1 MHICICVC
9 VFMCRGQQSK
19 LGFFLDCSLP
29 CFLRQDLSQNLEFA
43 CSARLTGQSTPQVLL
58 FMPPQYCDY
67 RCFAVPSCS
76 SSSSSSSSKKKNQ
89 SQVFIFALKTLY
101 EFNPLPSPRPPL
113 LVLLCWLWGWS
124 GVSRESIH
132 IPAVAF
138 MKMLSFYCCSLHT
151 GLTWSLV
158 LKSSPP

>member
-29 CFLRQDLSQNLEFA
+29 CFLRQDLSQNLELA
-43 CSARLTGQSTPQVLL
+43 CSARLTGQSAPQVLL

-76 SSSSSSSSKKKNQ
+76 SSSSSSSSKKK
-89 SQVFIFALKTLY
+89 SKPGLHTCT
-101 EFNPLPSPRPPL
+101 ENPLWVQPSPQPTASSLSTIVLAVRLEWCESGEHTHSSGCLHEDAEFSL
-113 LVLLCWLWGWS
+113 L
-124 GVSRESIH
+124 
-132 IPAVAF
+132 
-138 MKMLSFYCCSLHT
+138 LSAYRSN
-151 GLTWSLV
+151 
-158 LKSSPP
+158 LKF

>member
-1 MHICICVC
+1 MCIFVYVC

-29 CFLRQDLSQNLEFA
+29 CFLRQDLSQNLELA
-43 CSARLTGQSTPQVLL
+43 CSARLTGQSAPQILL

-76 SSSSSSSSKKKNQ
+76 SSSSSSSSKKNQ
-89 SQVFIFALKTLY
+89 SQVFILALKTFC
-101 EFNPLPSPRPPL
+101 EFNPIPSPRPPL

-124 GVSRESIH
+124 VWVGRSSTFQRLPSGRCWVFI
-132 IPAVAF
+132 VA
-138 MKMLSFYCCSLHT
+138 LCIQ
-151 GLTWSLV
+151 V
-158 LKSSPP
+158 